1 MVDRRLNEFVAFARQ
16 NSPFYQSLYA
26 GLPGSGLSLTDL
38 PIADNASFWE
48 ANTVHNNRLLTA
60 PITDGIVYKTGGT
73 TRAPRL
79 SVYTRGEM
87 RTVSNIWGSGIANAG
102 LCHGDRV
109 ANLYYAGELY
119 ASFINNLLALQ
130 EHPVSNVHLP
140 VGGSA
145 AAEYSAEV
153 IEELSATVLIGPTT
167 TLCKIASFVT
177 SAGRTLPDVKLLL
190 FAGEAFYA
198 DQRTLLK
205 SAFPDAEVNSGGY
218 ASIDGGM
225 LGSPIAGSPDP
236 RVHRVFSPYTLMEII
251 DADTGEP
258 IMEPGR
264 AGRVVTTDL
273 VRRLMPII
281 RYPVGDMA
289 EWVSYPE
296 GIFRLLG
303 RAEDGARIGP
313 VTLFVDDLRTIV
325 EAVAKNIPIAG
336 MQMVIQRR
344 EAKDELVLRIAGQP
358 GNPDAVSK
366 AIITRLNE
374 LRPMFAQ
381 HVTKGL
387 IQPLV
392 IEWLAVEKLEVNQR
406 TGKLV
411 RLIDARSTKL

>member
-1 MVDRRLNEFVAFARQ
+1 MIDKRLNELVAFAHQ
-16 NSPFYQSLYA
+16 SSPFYQMLYA
-26 GLPGSGLSLTDL
+26 GLPGSGLRLTDL
-38 PIADNASFWE
+38 PIIDNINFWE

-60 PITDGIVYKTGGT
+60 PIIDGIVYKTGGT
-73 TRAPRL
+73 TKAPRL

-87 RTVSNIWGSGIANAG
+87 RAVANIWGSGISSAG
-102 LCHGDRV
+102 LCPGDRV

-119 ASFINNLLALQ
+119 ASFINNMMALQ
-130 EHPVSNVHLP
+130 EHPIPNVHLP
-140 VGGSA
+140 IGGSA
-145 AAEYSAEV
+145 SAEYSAEI
-153 IEELSATVLIGPTT
+153 IEELSVTVVIGPTT
-167 TLCKIASFVT
+167 SLCRVASYVT
-177 SAGRTLPDVKLLL
+177 SIGGKLPDVKLLL

-198 DQRTLLK
+198 DQRALLK
-205 SAFPDAEVNSGGY
+205 SAFPNAEINSGGY

-225 LGSPIAGSPDP
+225 LGSPIAGSADP

-258 IMEPGR
+258 ITEPGR

-296 GIFRLLG
+296 QIFRLLG
-303 RAEDGARIGP
+303 RAEEGARIGP
-313 VTLFVDDLRTIV
+313 VTLYVDDLRTIIETAV
-325 EAVAKNIPIAG
+325 EDIPIAG
-336 MQMVIQRR
+336 MQVIIQRR
-344 EAKDELVLRIAGQP
+344 DAKDELLLRIAGHP
-358 GNPDAVSK
+358 ANPDAVSR
-366 AIITRLNE
+366 AIETRLSE

-381 HVTKGL
+381 HVIQGL

-392 IEWLAVEKLEVNQR
+392 IEWVAVEQLEVNPR

-411 RLIDARSTKL
+411 RLVDARSTTL